1 MEVTYNSVLL
11 NSIGLKVKSSNHT
24 SLSSKSYESIKVPGK
39 TGNLIIDD
47 GSFENKKIELI
58 FLWDLRNENVKSR
71 IKQLGNL
78 LQGHKGYRDLI
89 FDDGFV
95 FNAICSGEVVIN
107 DITKDYFEVNVV
119 FDAYEKEV

>member
-71 IKQLGNL
+71 IKQLRNL